1 MCAWY
6 ICKSGKA
13 EQYTSLNLEVDKR
26 TRAVEE
32 HKSNVWKC
40 HGCDTI
46 FTCGIAEINS

>member
-6 ICKSGKA
+6 ICKSGIA

-26 TRAVEE
+26 KRAVEE

-40 HGCDTI
+40 HGCVTL
-46 FTCGIAEINS
+46 FLHVE